1 MYLLIIS
8 IVFLLV
14 GFSLRY
20 LINRRK
26 FNRRGV
32 GGIEEFSSYE
42 KATIL
47 RYIERLGKWIAYI
60 LIAIGVL
67 YLWRFYRHTNE
78 NKNTVEKAVPVAIGK
93 FNAKQKL

>member
-8 IVFLLV
+8 IVFLLL

-42 KATIL
+42 KATVL
-47 RYIERLGKWIAYI
+47 RYVERFGKWIAYI
-60 LIAIGVL
+60 LIAIGLL
-67 YLWRFYRHTNE
+67 YLWRFYRHTDE
-78 NKNTVEKAVPVAIGK
+78 NKNTAKNTVSIVIGK
-93 FNAKQKL
+93 FNAEQKL

>member
-8 IVFLLV
+8 IVFLLL

-47 RYIERLGKWIAYI
+47 RYVERFGKWIAYI
-60 LIAIGVL
+60 LIAVGLL
-67 YLWRFYRHTNE
+67 YLWRFYRHTDE
-78 NKNTVEKAVPVAIGK
+78 NKNTVGKVVTVAIGK
-93 FNAKQKL
+93 FNAE

>member
-8 IVFLLV
+8 IVFLLL

-32 GGIEEFSSYE
+32 SGIEEFSSYE

-47 RYIERLGKWIAYI
+47 RYVERFGKWIAYI
-60 LIAIGVL
+60 LIAIGLL
-67 YLWRFYRHTNE
+67 YLWRFYRHTDE
-78 NKNTVEKAVPVAIGK
+78 NKNTVGKAVTVAIGK
-93 FNAKQKL
+93 FNAE